1 MWSIIEWKLVRIEV
15 VFTLLW
21 QSVLNNL
28 PANNFSNEQSWVI
41 IFSICTSGLCARVR
55 RRCCPPPTLTWPPSP
70 APASRPPTASAWCF
84 KRLRQDTLRSGN
96 LNRLLKNLRNL
107 GYLLISTSTWT
118 TQTQIVNEESMGQ
131 WACQFK
137 VLNYSAIF
145 ITFTPRSTEIR
156 QLS

>member
-1 MWSIIEWKLVRIEV
+1 MWSIIEWKLVRSEV

-28 PANNFSNEQSWVI
+28 PANNFSKWAIMGNYFQHLYKWV
-41 IFSICTSGLCARVR
+41 VR
-55 RRCCPPPTLTWPPSP
+55 TREAEVLPPSYTDLTTLP
-70 APASRPPTASAWCF
+70 SPGLPPSYSQCLVLQEAPPRYTEVRQF
-84 KRLRQDTLRSGN
+84 KQAFKKSKKPGVFT
-96 LNRLLKNLRNL
+96 
-107 GYLLISTSTWT
+107 YTSTWT
-118 TQTQIVNEESMGQ
+118 THTQIVNEESMGQ